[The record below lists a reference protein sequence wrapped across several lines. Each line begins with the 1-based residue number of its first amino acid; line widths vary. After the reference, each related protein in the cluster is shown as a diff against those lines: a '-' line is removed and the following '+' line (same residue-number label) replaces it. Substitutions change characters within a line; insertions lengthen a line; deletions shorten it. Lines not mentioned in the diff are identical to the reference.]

1 MREIVVIGG
10 GGHAK
15 VLISVLKKAGFAVE
29 GYTDKED
36 HGVILGVPYLGNDG
50 ILRDIVRN
58 TPALHAIIGIG
69 KVDASPQR
77 LSLQNEIGALGFDF
91 PAICSPHAI
100 VNEAVSLGAGTAVL
114 DGVVVN
120 SGTGIGRACILNTC
134 STVEHDC
141 LIGENV
147 HIAPGVTLSGGVT
160 IGDNCMIGTGA
171 NVIQS
176 ISICAGCLIGA
187 GSTVVKN
194 ISVPGTYAGNPA
206 KKIR

>member
-1 MREIVVIGG
+1 MHRIVVIGG

-15 VLISVLKKAGFAVE
+15 VLISVLKKVGYAIE
-29 GYTDKED
+29 GYMDKED
-36 HGVILGVPYLGNDG
+36 RGVILAVPYLGNVG
-50 ILRDIVRN
+50 ILKDIVRK
-58 TPALHAIIGIG
+58 TPALTVIIGIG
-69 KVDASPQR
+69 KVDASPLR

-91 PAICSPHAI
+91 PAICSPQAI
-100 VNEAVSLGAGTAVL
+100 INEAVSLGAGTAVL

-120 SGTGIGRACILNTC
+120 SGTDIGRACILNTR

-141 LIGENV
+141 RIGENV

-160 IGDNCMIGTGA
+160 IGDNCMVGTGA

-187 GSTVVKN
+187 GSTVVKD
-194 ISVPGTYAGNPA
+194 ITVPGTYAGNPA
-206 KKIR
+206 KRIR

>member
-1 MREIVVIGG
+1 MIIGG

-15 VLISVLKKAGFAVE
+15 VLISVLKKVGYLIQ
-29 GYTDKED
+29 GYTDNED
-36 HGVILGVPYLGNDG
+36 HGVVLGVPYLGKDG
-50 ILRDIVRN
+50 ILRDIVRK
-58 TPALHAIIGIG
+58 TPAMNAIIGIG
-69 KVDASPQR
+69 KVDVSPLR
-77 LSLQNEIGALGFDF
+77 LCLLNEISELGFNF

-120 SGTGIGRACILNTC
+120 SGTKIGRGCILNTR

-141 LIGENV
+141 LVGENV

-160 IGDNCMIGTGA
+160 IGDNCMVGIGA

-176 ISICAGCLIGA
+176 ISICGGCLIGA
-187 GSTVVKN
+187 GAVIVRDVTE
-194 ISVPGTYAGNPA
+194 PGTYVGNPA
-206 KKIR
+206 KRIR

>member
-1 MREIVVIGG
+1 MREIVVVGG

-15 VLISVLKKAGFAVE
+15 VLISILKKAGYAIE
-29 GYTDKED
+29 GYTDNED

-50 ILRDIVRN
+50 ILRDIVRK
-58 TPALHAIIGIG
+58 TPALNAIIGIG
-69 KVDASPQR
+69 KVDASPLR

-100 VNEAVSLGAGTAVL
+100 INEAVSLGAGTAVL

-120 SGTGIGRACILNTC
+120 SGTDIGRACILNTR

-147 HIAPGVTLSGGVT
+147 HIAPGVTISGGVT
-160 IGDNCMIGTGA
+160 IGDNCMVGIGT

-176 ISICAGCLIGA
+176 IRICAGCLIGA
-187 GSTVVKN
+187 GSTVVKD
-194 ISVPGTYAGNPA
+194 IALPGIYVGNPA
-206 KKIR
+206 KRIR